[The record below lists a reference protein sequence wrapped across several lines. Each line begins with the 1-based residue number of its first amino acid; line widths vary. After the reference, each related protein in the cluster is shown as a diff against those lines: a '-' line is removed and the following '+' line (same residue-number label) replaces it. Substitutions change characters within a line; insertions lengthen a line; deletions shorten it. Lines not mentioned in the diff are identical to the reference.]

1 MTVVVVIGAGPAGL
15 AAARRVSADGG
26 SALVVDRASRP
37 GGQIGRQPETGE
49 WGGRLAALLAAVGTD
64 DRVTTMTETSVV
76 AVLQVDGGFQ
86 LVLEQAGEVSVP
98 TAGAVVLATGARE
111 VVTPF
116 PGWLLPGVVTVGA
129 VQSLL
134 KRDGALPWRRIG
146 LAGSG
151 PLPLAVAREMRANG
165 VTPVFHVESR
175 TLRGLV
181 PGTVGLLAR
190 HPAKAVELARLGR
203 GLPRRFGWRV
213 LEAVGEG
220 KVERVELAA
229 GQRRLELEVEAL
241 AVGSALV
248 PDLTLARQ
256 LGCLTHPAGRP
267 SGVVADAG
275 GATSVPGVFAA
286 GEVTGVGGADKGLA
300 EGDAAG
306 ASAQSYIRREGRRP
320 SRAEAR
326 RVRRWR
332 RFAHRL
338 DELFPLGTEWV
349 GSTADETVVCRCE
362 EVTLATIRRAIEEG
376 AYGARAVKG
385 VTRAGMGYCQGRTCG
400 PLLTSILATMG
411 AATGDDLESRPLA
424 APVTLGALGR
434 LRPDRESP

>member
-1 MTVVVVIGAGPAGL
+1 MTVAVIGAGPAGL
-15 AAARRVSADGG
+15 AAAQAVAADGG

-49 WGGRLAALLAAVGTD
+49 WHGRLAELLTAIGAD
-64 DRVTTMTETSVV
+64 HRVTTMTETSVV

-86 LVLEQAGEVSVP
+86 LVLERAGEVSVA

-116 PGWLLPGVVTVGA
+116 PGWLLPGVVTAGA
-129 VQSLL
+129 LQSLL

-151 PLPLAVAREMRANG
+151 PLPLAVGREMRANG
-165 VTPVFHVESR
+165 VAPVFHVESR
-175 TLRGLV
+175 ALSGLV
-181 PGTVGLLAR
+181 PATLGLLAR

-203 GLPRRFGWRV
+203 GVPRRFGWRV
-213 LEAVGEG
+213 LDAMGEG
-220 KVERVELAA
+220 RVERVRLAA
-229 GQRRLELEVEAL
+229 GNRRLEYEVEAL
-241 AVGSALV
+241 AVGNGLV

-256 LGCLTHPAGRP
+256 LGCVTHPMG
-267 SGVVADAG
+267 GVVADAG
-275 GATSVPGVFAA
+275 GSTSVAGVFAA

-306 ASAQSYIRREGRRP
+306 ASAQSHIRREGRRP
-320 SRAEAR
+320 SRAQAW

-332 RFAHRL
+332 RFARRL
-338 DELFPLGTEWV
+338 DDLFPLGSEWV
-349 GSTADETVVCRCE
+349 ANTAEETVLCRCE
-362 EVTLATIRRAIEEG
+362 EVTLATVKGAIEAG
-376 AYGARAVKG
+376 AHGPRSVKG

-400 PLLTSILATMG
+400 PLVLSVLASMG
-411 AATGDDLESRPLA
+411 VSTDGDLESRPLA

-434 LRPDRESP
+434 LRAERESP